1 MDAID
6 RRILAAVAA
15 DGRITVQDLAA
26 RVHLG
31 ASATRERLRRLE
43 GAVIQGY
50 AAMADPAAL
59 GFPIDAIV
67 EIDLPADGDM
77 AAFEAALRATPS
89 IVEALHATGD
99 HDYLL
104 RLRCAD
110 TDELH
115 VTVRGLKVDHGA
127 VRTHTRVVLDQTLGR
142 RQRLPP
148 A

>member
-6 RRILAAVAA
+6 RRILETLST
-15 DGRITVQDLAA
+15 DGRITLQDLAA

-43 GAVIQGY
+43 GAVIDGY
-50 AAMADPAAL
+50 VAQADPGAL
-59 GFPIDAIV
+59 GFPIDALV
-67 EIDLPADGDM
+67 EVDLPAGGDM
-77 AAFEAALRATPS
+77 EAFEAALRATPAV
-89 IVEALHATGD
+89 VEALHATGD
-99 HDYLL
+99 HDYVL

-115 VTVRGLKVDHGA
+115 MTVRGLKAHHGA